1 MESVSLYSSV
11 RANHNTF
18 ELPKFIWCQIWK
30 ASCKLCARE
39 TMLCNCSMEWI
50 SFGFHGKRIFKFWA
64 ANRNWT
70 EWEYSQP
77 QHLASMLTYFSS
89 RSSFNVNAYRKNSHS
104 QSMNHLN
111 ALHSQQ
117 ILHSWINIY
126 VNRMHV
132 WSSQRTKIACTF
144 GLRLIYEK

>member
-1 MESVSLYSSV
+1 
-11 RANHNTF
+11 
-18 ELPKFIWCQIWK
+18 
-30 ASCKLCARE
+30 
-39 TMLCNCSMEWI
+39 MLCNCSMEWI

-144 GLRLIYEK
+144 GLRLIWEVKKNESNFDLFVHSYFSKFRADIFIFCFCFELYRKMT